1 MLPAAFIS
9 ESQPLPA
16 PVPSPQQLSFWLL
29 QICLA
34 WQEIP
39 EHEESVELCR
49 DLGAGLSQAV
59 IALENFARAQ
69 RLFNP
74 SLPRARRRSGASR
87 DRSRSRSRSPH
98 PARRGD
104 PEVWGNP
111 RLVEEGVVATLRELH
126 RPTPAPLDLD

>member
-16 PVPSPQQLSFWLL
+16 PVPSPQQLNFWLL

-39 EHEESVELCR
+39 EHEESLELCR

-69 RLFNP
+69 RLN
-74 SLPRARRRSGASR
+74 SVLPRERPGCGGSR
-87 DRSRSRSRSPH
+87 DRSRSRSPQ

-104 PEVWGNP
+104 PAVLANP
-111 RLVEEGVVATLRELH
+111 RLREEGVVAALRALY
-126 RPTPAPLDLD
+126 RPTPEPHELD

>member
-1 MLPAAFIS
+1 MLPAAFIT

-29 QICLA
+29 QVCLA

-104 PEVWGNP
+104 PAVWGNP
-111 RLVEEGVVATLRELH
+111 RLVEEGVVATLRELY